1 MCTCI
6 NVFVYMYYVTLCV
19 SVGHV
24 GVPSKN
30 LFSRLVSIAA
40 PRRGTTSP
48 HNHVSETSKVFG
60 VVGE

>member
-1 MCTCI
+1 
-6 NVFVYMYYVTLCV
+6 MYYVTLCV

-40 PRRGTTSP
+40 PRRGTTSL